1 MPRVQVLVLDD
12 EDRLREVLVDIL
24 ATAGYTAVGIGSA
37 AEALARFA
45 EIQPDLVLLDMMM
58 PGIDGFEFLARLRA
72 APLHSQ
78 VPVLISS
85 SLGGTLSRAI
95 DTKSAETLGIVGV
108 LPKPVPIETM
118 LDHIR
123 RIIGPG
129 TRPAPG

>member
-37 AEALARFA
+37 AEALERFA
-45 EIQPDLVLLDMMM
+45 ELQPDLVLLDMMM

-72 APLHSQ
+72 APLHSH

-95 DTKSAETLGIVGV
+95 DAKSAETLGIVGV

-118 LDHIR
+118 LDHVR

-129 TRPAPG
+129 TRPEPG